1 MNDQFVELK
10 NVSLQ
15 YGRDASSLALSGL
28 NIQVKKGEFV
38 VVVGPSGCGKS
49 SLMKLVTG
57 LQPLTKEAI
66 QVGDKL
72 VKDSLNCPSRNVK
85 PLLSLSWTKSML
97 QR

>member
-1 MNDQFVELK
+1 MNDQFVQLK

-15 YGRDASSLALSGL
+15 YVRDASSLALSGL

-57 LQPLTKEAI
+57 LQPVTKGAI

-85 PLLSLSWTKSML
+85 PLLSLS
-97 QR
+97 

>member
-57 LQPLTKEAI
+57 LQPVTKGAI
-66 QVGDKL
+66 HVGGKL
-72 VKDSLNCPSRNVK
+72 VKDPLNCPSRNVK

>member
-28 NIQVKKGEFV
+28 NIQVKKEKV
-38 VVVGPSGCGKS
+38 VVVVSHFGCDKS
-49 SLMKLVTG
+49 SLMKLVTA
-57 LQPLTKEAI
+57 LHPVTKEAI

>member
-15 YGRDASSLALSGL
+15 YVRDASSLALSGL

-57 LQPLTKEAI
+57 LQPVTKGAI